1 MSDLLLIQDELR
13 TILSAPFLKKTSA
26 LSTEFIPPPIDI
38 GTKQFCEKNLMISKN
53 FLKVY
58 FLKCQ

>member
-38 GTKQFCEKNLMISKN
+38 GTKQFCEKKT
-53 FLKVY
+53 
-58 FLKCQ
+58 